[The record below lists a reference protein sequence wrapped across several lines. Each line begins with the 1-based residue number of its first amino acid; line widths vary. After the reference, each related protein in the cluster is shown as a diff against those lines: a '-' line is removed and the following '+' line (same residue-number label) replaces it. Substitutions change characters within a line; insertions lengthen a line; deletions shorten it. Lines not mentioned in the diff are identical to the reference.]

1 MPPRKILKICPPEP
15 VDLIWKDFDGNCEA
29 VNVVLATCTITK
41 NATLHGK
48 WPFMVGGYALT
59 LISLYS
65 VMLKPRIPAIFYL
78 CKEYYNY
85 YSVFKRMGRLKCNS
99 FAK

>member
-1 MPPRKILKICPPEP
+1 MPPRKILKICPPQP

-29 VNVVLATCTITK
+29 VNVVLATCTVTK

-65 VMLKPRIPAIFYL
+65 IMLKPRIPYL

-85 YSVFKRMGRLKCNS
+85 YGVFKRMGRLKCNS